1 MDAES
6 SLPTD
11 LADPLALA
19 QALIRR
25 PSVTPRDEGAMAV
38 VEQALTTLGFTV
50 RRMPF
55 GDILN
60 LYAKRGETDGPNLSF
75 AGHTDVV
82 PEGDAAAWSSGPF
95 EAQVVDGVLIG
106 RGAADMKGGVAAF
119 ISAVARTRRPPRGAI
134 SLLITGDEEGEALD
148 GTKRVVEALQAEG
161 ERIDH
166 CLVGEP
172 TSVSQLGD
180 MVKIGRRGSFNGWI
194 SVEGVEGHVA
204 YPHRAANPVP
214 VLIDL
219 LHSLQ
224 HTLWDE
230 GYDGFQPTNFEVTE
244 LEVGNPTKN
253 VIPPR
258 ARGRVNIR
266 FTPHFTGES
275 LVARLKAA
283 CADAEA
289 AWGKGSIAFEG
300 RASGEAFYTGEG
312 PFTQVVAAAV
322 RETLGRDPELSTS
335 GGTSDARF
343 IRFLCPVV
351 ELGLVGATMHKTDEA
366 VPVDD
371 LEGLTRVYQRVI
383 EGYFAR
389 FG

>member
-1 MDAES
+1 MDAQ
-6 SLPTD
+6 SLR
-11 LADPLALA
+11 DPLALA

-25 PSVTPRDEGAMAV
+25 PSVTPRDAGAMAV
-38 VEQALTTLGFTV
+38 VEEALSTLGFTV

-60 LYAKRGETDGPNLSF
+60 LYAKRGEAGGPNLCF

-82 PEGDAAAWSSGPF
+82 PEGDASTWSSAPF
-95 EAQVVDGVLIG
+95 EARVVDGVLIG

-119 ISAVARTRRPPRGAI
+119 ISAVARAPTPARGAI

-148 GTKRVVEALQAEG
+148 GTKKVVEALQAEG

-172 TSVSQLGD
+172 TSVAVLGD

-194 SVEGVEGHVA
+194 TVEGVEGHVA

-214 VLIDL
+214 IIVDL

-224 HTLWDE
+224 HTVWDE
-230 GYDGFQPTNFEVTE
+230 GYDGFQPTNFEITE
-244 LEVGNPTKN
+244 IEVGNPTKN

-258 ARGRVNIR
+258 ARARINIR
-266 FTPHFTGES
+266 FTPHFTGEG
-275 LVARLKAA
+275 LVARIKETCAA
-283 CADAEA
+283 AEA
-289 AWGKGSIAFEG
+289 AWGKGRISFEG

-322 RETLGRDPELSTS
+322 RETLGREPELSTS

-343 IRFLCPVV
+343 IRFICPVV
-351 ELGLVGATMHKTDEA
+351 ELGLVGATMHKTDER
-366 VPVDD
+366 VPVEE
-371 LEGLTRVYQRVI
+371 LEGLTRTYERVI

>member
-1 MDAES
+1 MDAQ
-6 SLPTD
+6 SLR
-11 LADPLALA
+11 DPVALA

-25 PSVTPRDEGAMAV
+25 PSVTPKDEGAMAV
-38 VEQALTTLGFTV
+38 VETALEALGFTV

-55 GDILN
+55 GDIPN
-60 LYAKRGETDGPNLSF
+60 LYAKRSQGDGPNLCF

-82 PEGDAAAWSSGPF
+82 PAGDPAVWSSEPF
-95 EAQVVDGVLIG
+95 GAAVRGGMLIG

-119 ISAVARTRRPPRGAI
+119 ISAVARAPTPERGAI

-148 GTKRVVEALQAEG
+148 GTKKVVEALQAEG

-172 TSVSQLGD
+172 TSSAVLGD
-180 MVKIGRRGSFNGWI
+180 MVKIGRRGSFNGTI
-194 SVEGVEGHVA
+194 TVTGVEGHVA

-214 VLIDL
+214 VLVDL

-224 HTLWDE
+224 HTVLDE
-230 GYDGFQPTNFEVTE
+230 GYEGFPPTNFEITE

-258 ARGRVNIR
+258 ARGRINIR
-266 FTPHFTGES
+266 FTPHFTGEG
-275 LVARLKAA
+275 LVAHIKAA
-283 CADAEA
+283 CAEAEA
-289 AWGKGSIAFEG
+289 AWGKGAITFEG
-300 RASGEAFYTGEG
+300 RASGEAFYTGDG
-312 PFTQVVAAAV
+312 PFTQVVAQAV
-322 RETLGRDPELSTS
+322 RDATGQEPDLSTT

-351 ELGLVGATMHKTDEA
+351 EFGLIGATMHKTDEQ
-366 VPVDD
+366 VPVAD
-371 LEGLTRVYQRVI
+371 LEALTRTYEGII
-383 EGYFAR
+383 EGYFKR

>member
-1 MDAES
+1 VDAKT
-6 SLPTD
+6 LQ
-11 LADPLALA
+11 DPLALA

-25 PSVTPRDEGAMAV
+25 PSVTPRDEGAMAI
-38 VEQALTTLGFTV
+38 VEQSLTALGFSV

-60 LYAKRGETDGPNLSF
+60 LYAKRGDDHGPNLCF

-82 PEGDAAAWSSGPF
+82 PEGDVAAWSSGPF
-95 EAQVVDGVLIG
+95 EALVKDGVLIG

-119 ISAVARTRRPPRGAI
+119 ISAVARMPAPERGAI

-148 GTKRVVEALQAEG
+148 GTKRVVEALQVEG

-172 TSVSQLGD
+172 TSVNILGD

-194 SVEGVEGHVA
+194 TVTGVEGHVA

-214 VLIDL
+214 VLVDL
-219 LHSLQ
+219 LHELQ
-224 HTLWDE
+224 HTVFDE
-230 GYDGFQPTNFEVTE
+230 GYEGFQPTNFEITE

-258 ARGRVNIR
+258 ARGRINIR
-266 FTPHFTGES
+266 FTPHFTGAG
-275 LVARLKAA
+275 LVERLQAR
-283 CADAEA
+283 CAEIEA
-289 AWGKGSIAFEG
+289 AWGKGTVRFEG

-312 PFTQVVAAAV
+312 PFTQVVARAV
-322 RETLGRDPELSTS
+322 EGATGRKPELSTS

-351 ELGLVGATMHKTDEA
+351 EFGLVGATMHKTDER
-366 VPVDD
+366 VPVAE
-371 LEGLTRVYQRVI
+371 LEALTRAYEGVI
-383 EGYFAR
+383 KGYFET
-389 FG
+389 F

>member
-1 MDAES
+1 MDAQ
-6 SLPTD
+6 SLQ
-11 LADPLALA
+11 DPLALA

-25 PSVTPRDEGAMAV
+25 PSVTPKDEGAMTV
-38 VEQALTTLGFTV
+38 VETALEALGFTL

-55 GDILN
+55 GETPN
-60 LYAKRGETDGPNLSF
+60 LYAKRGDDDGPNLCF

-82 PEGDAAAWSSGPF
+82 PAGDMAAWSSQPF
-95 EAQVVDGVLIG
+95 EAAVRDGLLIG

-119 ISAVARTRRPPRGAI
+119 ISAVARAPVPPRGAL

-148 GTKRVVEALQAEG
+148 GTRKVVEALQAEG

-172 TSVSQLGD
+172 TCVDILGD

-194 SVEGVEGHVA
+194 TVTGVEGHVA

-219 LHSLQ
+219 IHSLM
-224 HTLWDE
+224 HTVWDE

-244 LEVGNPTKN
+244 LEVGNPAKN

-258 ARGRVNIR
+258 ARGRINIR
-266 FTPHFTGES
+266 FTPHFTGEG
-275 LVARLKAA
+275 LVARIQAA

-289 AWGKGSIAFEG
+289 AWGKGTIRFEG
-300 RASGEAFYTGEG
+300 RASGEAFYTGDG
-312 PFTQVVAAAV
+312 PFTQVVAQAVEAA
-322 RETLGRDPELSTS
+322 TGRKPELSTS

-351 ELGLVGATMHKTDEA
+351 EFGLVGATMHKTDEQ
-366 VPVDD
+366 VPVTE
-371 LEGLTRVYQRVI
+371 LEGLTQAYEKIIR
-383 EGYFAR
+383 GYFDR
-389 FG
+389 FA